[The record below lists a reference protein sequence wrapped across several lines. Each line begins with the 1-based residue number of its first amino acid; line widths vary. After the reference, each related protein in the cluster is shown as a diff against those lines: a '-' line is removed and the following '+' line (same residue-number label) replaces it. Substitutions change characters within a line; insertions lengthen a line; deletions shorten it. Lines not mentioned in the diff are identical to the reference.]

1 MTSRRSSR
9 KSRLYREQSGRRC
22 STSARRSLM
31 EGLLGRPPSQ
41 LQGSF
46 STALDHPSLFGR
58 ALSETKESE
67 LRKLIKSIESSINN
81 ICDINPNPVEV
92 VTTSLAIRRKISQ
105 ILKIAKPLAIKKE
118 KQDKIKKQI
127 KDLSESK
134 DFKWS
139 SKKKQFIRKP
149 IKKKEKKEKKK

>member
-1 MTSRRSSR
+1 MTSRSR
-9 KSRLYREQSGRRC
+9 RSRLREQSGRKC

-31 EGLLGRPPSQ
+31 EGLLGRPSQ
-41 LQGSF
+41 LQSSF
-46 STALDHPSLFGR
+46 SSALDHPSLFGR

-92 VTTSLAIRRKISQ
+92 VTTSLAIRRKLSQ

-139 SKKKQFIRKP
+139 
-149 IKKKEKKEKKK
+149 